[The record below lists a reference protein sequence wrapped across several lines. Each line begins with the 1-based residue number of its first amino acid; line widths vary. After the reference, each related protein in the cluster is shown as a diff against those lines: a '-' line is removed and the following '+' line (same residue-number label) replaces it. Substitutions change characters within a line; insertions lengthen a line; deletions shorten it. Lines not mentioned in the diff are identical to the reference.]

1 MAKTF
6 YKYGERDAISYVD
19 WSQIGKNFSTMVD
32 TELTRREDEKAAIQ
46 KGVDETMAFINDNPV
61 GEYEAAND
69 FSLFHSQNAQ
79 EYLVMADKMLK
90 SGQISPQDFVRMREN
105 LNTGTKG
112 IYEVADSYQKR
123 FKEVMDD
130 VNSGDPK
137 LSNIVYEQMIS
148 LEGLGRLSNTDA
160 IIDTSSGRVNLSKYD
175 VDENGVKR
183 YTEAY
188 STGELKAF
196 LQSDI
201 QRFDVKGAVSDIVSS
216 MGTLKEAYFEEAK
229 RYGGMNILTKKLNM
243 QGDSELEGVKESY
256 QNWRDD
262 SIDSYMSDI
271 NRASIIVDFLQGQGY
286 KATTSKKAF
295 DEDKTGKLL
304 YVDPNNKAYLTDEQ
318 DSLARKTFATQ
329 LDNAI
334 NREYLESGAGS
345 KAYPRSTTS
354 NGSSSS
360 ESFGNYWMQVASSSS
375 VEDKQAALDAAMK
388 STQAVNAD
396 IVGAKIAS
404 LTTGG
409 YQIQVSK
416 KDSQDNYTIDIPSS
430 VNAEQWAGFAGQMVD
445 KANIQKMIAANEGW
459 TFIDSGFSGLE
470 SSTKGVQLERMTDQE
485 IYDTYGSLPKEIV
498 VDEENIASYDGVGY
512 NMSDK
517 VDVRKVFNLIIDNNP
532 TLFQDIDVD
541 SDTLYPNRIH
551 IKGFVVNED
560 GNRVRK
566 TENVD
571 IVEDL
576 DLNNSIESEFS
587 RIILEMLGSE
597 EAATRAERMRMRSE
611 TEFLPLESSKD
622 TGAEGDEIF
631 E

>member
-61 GEYEAAND
+61 GEYEVAND

-148 LEGLGRLSNTDA
+148 LEGVGKLSNTDA

-201 QRFDVKGAVSDIVSS
+201 QRFDVKGAVSDIVSN

-345 KAYPRSTTS
+345 KPYGPTGGGTGLDSGKVMNMMGLLYYGNQSQVDTATDYFRDVIPNATEVDRQKDKLVVTFKDGTS
-354 NGSSSS
+354 RDFDLTGRTQKEFIESATPLLAGEVDLSDALSSARFDPNQTKSDFMSLSKVNAKLKSS
-360 ESFGNYWMQVASSSS
+360 EVARQYIGVALTDTPRERGELTRTINSLFGTLGFKATPIRFNQLTVTPPVGES
-375 VEDKQAALDAAMK
+375 VKFSNTDIQGIKNFL
-388 STQAVNAD
+388 STNIVDENAD
-396 IVGAKIAS
+396 AS
-404 LTTGG
+404 LEYMKGYIEDVGG
-409 YQIQVSK
+409 VEV
-416 KDSQDNYTIDIPSS
+416 TEEVID
-430 VNAEQWAGFAGQMVD
+430 
-445 KANIQKMIAANEGW
+445 
-459 TFIDSGFSGLE
+459 TSG
-470 SSTKGVQLERMTDQE
+470 
-485 IYDTYGSLPKEIV
+485 Y
-498 VDEENIASYDGVGY
+498 
-512 NMSDK
+512 
-517 VDVRKVFNLIIDNNP
+517 
-532 TLFQDIDVD
+532 
-541 SDTLYPNRIH
+541 
-551 IKGFVVNED
+551 
-560 GNRVRK
+560 
-566 TENVD
+566 
-571 IVEDL
+571 
-576 DLNNSIESEFS
+576 
-587 RIILEMLGSE
+587 
-597 EAATRAERMRMRSE
+597 
-611 TEFLPLESSKD
+611 
-622 TGAEGDEIF
+622 
-631 E
+631 